1 MGGSSLKISLPFHLI
16 GIRID
21 ELALVS
27 SAKDIKI
34 IYNFGKIIRKLI
46 LTNTKRKRLSL
57 TRSWNEYIIRSIF
70 LGRYNMCSLC
80 SFRNHFGQEVVFL
93 VVPVV

>member
-1 MGGSSLKISLPFHLI
+1 MGGSSLKISLPFHLK

-34 IYNFGKIIRKLI
+34 IYNFGKMIRKLI
-46 LTNTKRKRLSL
+46 LTNIKRKRLSL
-57 TRSWNEYIIRSIF
+57 TRSWNEYI
-70 LGRYNMCSLC
+70 
-80 SFRNHFGQEVVFL
+80 HHT
-93 VVPVV
+93 